1 MVTVC
6 NVLMQV
12 GQLQGHLIETYRIFG
27 DIVVG
32 ACCGELQEVDPAA
45 FRTVGGPGFAHPGAF

>member
-12 GQLQGHLIETYRIFG
+12 GQLQGHLIETLG